1 MKNKLVIL
9 GAGGVGTAIGAAL
22 AEKYYEETLL
32 IGRKEHVFALNLKGC
47 DITGSMKRSIKA
59 KAAEEIDFPLEN
71 ALLIVAVKITDLE
84 SSLRKIQPYL
94 TDTTSVLLIQN
105 GYGVKNIA
113 NRALFG
119 LIDQEKVFQ
128 AIAAMGAVLSAPGQ
142 LELYPGGLKAEKA
155 FAESEYGDIFKDTF
169 FDFKVTFD
177 LEKAIWIKL
186 IINSIANP
194 LSVIF
199 RAKNKV
205 IAEERMNGVKDMLL
219 QEGLAVA
226 KAEGH
231 DIRLTVQDINSFIN
245 SDNRTSML
253 QDHFRKR
260 PNEIDYING
269 AIISAAEKHD
279 INVPANKLVYDIV
292 KNIEINNFEGK
303 EELNL

>member
-1 MKNKLVIL
+1 MNRLVIL

-47 DITGSMKRSIKA
+47 EITGAVKKTVRA
-59 KAAEEIDFPLEN
+59 RAAEEIDFLLEN
-71 ALLIVAVKITDLE
+71 TLLIATVKITVLE
-84 SSLRKIQPYL
+84 ETIRNIQPYI
-94 TDTTSVLLIQN
+94 TDTTSILLIQN

-119 LIDQEKVFQ
+119 LVDPESIFQ
-128 AIAAMGAVLSAPGQ
+128 AIATLGAVLGAPGQ

-155 FAESEYGDIFKDTF
+155 FADSVYGEIFKDTF
-169 FDFKVTFD
+169 LDYKVTSD

-186 IINSIANP
+186 VINSIVNP

-205 IAEERMNGVKDMLL
+205 IAEGRLNDLKDSIL
-219 QEGLAVA
+219 QEGLKVA
-226 KAEGH
+226 ASEGQ
-231 DIRLTVQDINSFIN
+231 DISLTVEEINDFIR

-253 QDHFRKR
+253 QDYFKKR
-260 PNEIDYING
+260 PNEIDFINS
-269 AIISAAEKHD
+269 AIINIGQKNGID
-279 INVPANKLVYDIV
+279 TTVNKLVYSIV
-292 KNIEINNFEGK
+292 KNIEKVRLEDK
-303 EELNL
+303 EEQNL